1 MSQVVN
7 RNQIIKKKNIYIYIW
22 FDFFLWNLYMIW
34 NFFLWEK
41 YMIWFFFFFFEK
53 IYDMK
58 VDLKESNPEFSYL
71 NMQLSWLVFAVT
83 I

>member
-7 RNQIIKKKNIYIYIW
+7 RNQIIKKYIYIYIY
-22 FDFFLWNLYMIW
+22 DLIFFWETYTWYEIFFYEKNIW
-34 NFFLWEK
+34 
-41 YMIWFFFFFFEK
+41 YDFFFFFEK
-53 IYDMK
+53 LYDMK

>member
-7 RNQIIKKKNIYIYIW
+7 RNQIINIYIYIYVYIW
-22 FDFFLWNLYMIW
+22 YDFYFEKPIYIW
-34 NFFLWEK
+34 FLWEK
-41 YMIWFFFFFFEK
+41 YMI
-53 IYDMK
+53 
-58 VDLKESNPEFSYL
+58 ESNPEFSYL